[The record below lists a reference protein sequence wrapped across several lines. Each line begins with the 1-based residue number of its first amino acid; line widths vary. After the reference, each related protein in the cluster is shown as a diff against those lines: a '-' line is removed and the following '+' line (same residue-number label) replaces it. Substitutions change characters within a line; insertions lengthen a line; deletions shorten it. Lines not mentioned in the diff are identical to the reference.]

1 MSVITLIQSFL
12 KEKSI
17 PIIYLVGVL
26 YLFSIDIV
34 VLILLGYYPKDF
46 FYLLDVQRIVLFN
59 TIIITFF
66 TILMIMI
73 RKHLIA
79 SATIIIVLASLYA
92 MSNNLDV
99 NNFLSPI
106 LILFVFFVALVFNA
120 YKVWIEPW
128 LDNLLKLSIA
138 NGLIGFFIALI
149 MFVYIDGNIA
159 KWNDAIIH
167 DDKIILDKTPTPFLI
182 IQPKSF
188 NPIYLQNLNQDLKL
202 FVNSDFAKSFLEQ
215 TYEQDEITDKD
226 FVLIPHSGTII
237 NDNPITV
244 YYYNIDDIKN
254 IFIINPKTCNKDG
267 KCILKT
273 LITKAIN
280 KNDASKG
287 YQLISEY
294 SHEIELKNT
303 ITQQV
308 EASMTKGF

>member
-1 MSVITLIQSFL
+1 MSVITLLQSFL

-17 PIIYLVGVL
+17 PIIYLVGIL
-26 YLFSIDIV
+26 YLFSIDII
-34 VLILLGYYPKDF
+34 VLTLLSYHPRDF
-46 FYLLDVQRIVLFN
+46 FYLLDIQKIVLFN

-66 TILMIMI
+66 IILMMMI

-79 SATIIIVLASLYA
+79 STTIIVILAIFYAMSHNLNINDFLNPIIVLLA
-92 MSNNLDV
+92 
-99 NNFLSPI
+99 FL
-106 LILFVFFVALVFNA
+106 VAIVFNV

-128 LDNLLKLSIA
+128 LDNLLKISIA
-138 NGLIGFFIALI
+138 NAIIGFFIASI
-149 MFVYIDGNIA
+149 ITTYINGNIA
-159 KWNDAIIH
+159 RWDDVIMY
-167 DDKIILDKTPTPFLI
+167 DDKIILDRTPTPFLI

-202 FVNSDFAKSFLEQ
+202 FVNSDFAKSFSEQ
-215 TYEQDEITDKD
+215 IYEQDEITDRD
-226 FVLIPHSGTII
+226 FIIVPHNGIII
-237 NDNPITV
+237 NNNPITI
-244 YYYNIDDIKN
+244 YYYNIEDIKN

-280 KNDASKG
+280 KNDVSKG

-308 EASMTKGF
+308 KGF